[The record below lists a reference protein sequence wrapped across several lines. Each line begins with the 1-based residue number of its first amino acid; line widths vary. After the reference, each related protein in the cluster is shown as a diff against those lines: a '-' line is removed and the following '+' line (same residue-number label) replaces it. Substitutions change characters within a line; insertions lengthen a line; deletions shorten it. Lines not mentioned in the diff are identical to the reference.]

1 MYTHVLSLY
10 IYIYVYIYDYR
21 FEGKVNS
28 LTIGKIELE
37 RTPEDTQI
45 DEISHYIL
53 QLGIHICLGIYV
65 CI

>member
-1 MYTHVLSLY
+1 MHL
-10 IYIYVYIYDYR
+10 YR

-53 QLGIHICLGIYV
+53 QLEKHVLKVVKQSECLV
-65 CI
+65 KASR